1 MKNVGK
7 LTEPFGVYTGTF
19 KDGKKHGQGRYEFK
33 NGIIYEGEYVD
44 GLKQGQGKLYNPGSS
59 LLYEGHF
66 DKNLPNGRGASVN
79 GKGRRVES
87 EFFEGMSK
95 R

>member
-1 MKNVGK
+1 M
-7 LTEPFGVYTGTF
+7 YTGTF
-19 KDGKKHGQGRYEFK
+19 KDGKKHGRGRYEFK

-44 GLKQGQGKLYNPGSS
+44 GLKQGQGKLYNPDSS

-66 DKNLPNGRGASVN
+66 DKNLPNGMGASVN
-79 GKGRRVES
+79 GKGRKVES
-87 EFFEGMSK
+87 EFFEGLSK